1 MVEKIIIGI
10 IGIFIGML
18 ISALLTISK
27 DADT

>member
-1 MVEKIIIGI
+1 MIEKIIIGV
-10 IGIFIGML
+10 IGIFIGMM